1 VHLLCST
8 ANRHCTSG
16 CTISRD
22 NRWLIHYDLVV
33 LDNDG
38 IRGTEVNSYFLCKET
53 EKAHERWFLVVNFSC
68 RLLKLLI
75 SSEFSETCNLPQ
87 IYLHINSFCTP
98 LLSTFCPSYQ
108 PSARSAGKWENG
120 EMGKWENGKARECC
134 LIDEVRST
142 NQIAKAITSTNEQKI
157 EKTVVTQ
164 YLVTSH

>member
-108 PSARSAGKWENG
+108 PSALRAGKWGNG
-120 EMGKWENGKARECC
+120 RMGKFENA
-134 LIDEVRST
+134 V
-142 NQIAKAITSTNEQKI
+142 
-157 EKTVVTQ
+157 
-164 YLVTSH
+164 